1 LEYFKERDQTINRT
15 QMGMVQASNNL
26 IAVMI
31 VVFNQ
36 ATKKNNNSSMGNT
49 KFGNEFLKPT
59 K

>member
-1 LEYFKERDQTINRT
+1 
-15 QMGMVQASNNL
+15 MGMVQTLNNL
-26 IAVMI
+26 IVVMI

-36 ATKKNNNSSMGNT
+36 ATKKKNNNSMGNT

>member
-1 LEYFKERDQTINRT
+1 
-15 QMGMVQASNNL
+15 MGMVHALNNL

-36 ATKKNNNSSMGNT
+36 ATNNNNNSSMGNIE
-49 KFGNEFLKPT
+49 FGNEFLKPI